1 MKKVFIFGVVFLL
14 IAAALPAQ
22 NTQEEIFHH
31 PLGPQTRNAF
41 NETCSVLA
49 KNPYIKGTFEQIKTI
64 SRLERSLKSSGNFI
78 IASDMGMVWETLKPF
93 PSTMALGKN
102 FIIQSRPGGQKTVLS
117 AQGNETFLRMAE
129 VISAVFSGN
138 AKGLLENFEVYYF
151 TPDQSRGSW
160 ELGLIPQNK
169 AIGAFAGRIIMNGD
183 SAIRSIFINEQSG
196 DTIQYI
202 LMNHSYPP
210 ELNANEKTVFILP

>member
-1 MKKVFIFGVVFLL
+1 MKKFFISNAVFLL
-14 IAAALPAQ
+14 IISALFAQ
-22 NTQEEIFHH
+22 NTREEIFRH

-41 NETCSVLA
+41 NETCSALA
-49 KNPYIKGTFEQIKTI
+49 NHSYIKGTFEQVKTI

-93 PSTMALGKN
+93 SSTMALGKN
-102 FIIQSRPGGQKTVLS
+102 FIIQSRPGGQKTFLS
-117 AQGNETFLRMAE
+117 AQGNETFLHMAE

-138 AKGLLENFEVYYF
+138 AKELLENFEVYYF
-151 TPDQSRGSW
+151 MPDQSRGSW

-169 AIGAFAGRIIMNGD
+169 AIGVFAERIIMKGD

-196 DTIQYI
+196 DSIQYI

-210 ELNANEKTVFILP
+210 ELNANEKAVFILP